1 MARIVYLGTVTLSD
15 RKTGQ
20 RWIAE
25 ELLDA
30 LDQSKVDQESSAFA
44 AKGKPVVGGIYES
57 PNAIVEENR
66 LTQIDRNMSYKGR
79 SSHPYVRVAE
89 LAEAAAEDNA
99 RAKRSEAKAKANP
112 AIMAEL
118 AKTAAW
124 VRSLPAMHRRAAL
137 SGIVSILS
145 DEVYRIGG
153 K

>member
-1 MARIVYLGTVTLSD
+1 MTRIVYLGTIVLSN
-15 RKTGQ
+15 RKPGQ

-25 ELLDA
+25 EVLNRTESNRVNEA
-30 LDQSKVDQESSAFA
+30 SSAFSK
-44 AKGKPVVGGIYES
+44 KGSPIVGGIYES
-57 PNAIVEENR
+57 EVTMDGDQ
-66 LTQIDRNMSYKGR
+66 LTQITRAMTYRGR
-79 SSHPYVRVAE
+79 SEHPYVRVAE

-118 AKTAAW
+118 SNTAAW